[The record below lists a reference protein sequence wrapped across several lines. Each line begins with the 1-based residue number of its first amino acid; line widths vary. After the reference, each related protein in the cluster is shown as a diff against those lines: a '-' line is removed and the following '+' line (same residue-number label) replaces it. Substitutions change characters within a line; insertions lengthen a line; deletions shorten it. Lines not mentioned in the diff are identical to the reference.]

1 MEGSCLPSSQT
12 LLPGCTRA
20 RKNKPSHSC
29 SYHPSRPMP
38 TECIPAPPTSSE
50 RKNCKRLAGGRGGQ
64 RLCVTRAASEHT
76 VQWSSVRPSSELD
89 QSGKGGTLPLHS
101 FYKARQM
108 VSQGTLRGPQK
119 GQMKAKQGPPASN
132 RGSSTLS
139 DS

>member
-38 TECIPAPPTSSE
+38 TACIKATPTSSE
-50 RKNCKRLAGGRGGQ
+50 RKNCKRLAGRGGQ
-64 RLCVTRAASEHT
+64 RLCATRAASEHT
-76 VQWSSVRPSSELD
+76 VQWSSVQPSPELG

-101 FYKARQM
+101 FYKVRQM
-108 VSQGTLRGPQK
+108 VSQGALRGPQK
-119 GQMKAKQGPPASN
+119 VQKQSKAPQPQTGALPPSQ
-132 RGSSTLS
+132 TP
-139 DS
+139 